1 MEVGFYMVER
11 FNRQVGRYGW
21 TKTKTKTKLTAHQK
35 LGFLILFLVS
45 QLNIKKTLTE
55 QVAD

>member
-21 TKTKTKTKLTAHQK
+21 TKLTTHQK
-35 LGFLILFLVS
+35 LGVLHLVLG
-45 QLNIKKTLTE
+45 QPTQDEEKYDKVNG
-55 QVAD
+55 

>member
-21 TKTKTKTKLTAHQK
+21 TKTKTKLTTHQK
-35 LGFLILFLVS
+35 LGVPHLVLGQPTQNQENS
-45 QLNIKKTLTE
+45 
-55 QVAD
+55 D